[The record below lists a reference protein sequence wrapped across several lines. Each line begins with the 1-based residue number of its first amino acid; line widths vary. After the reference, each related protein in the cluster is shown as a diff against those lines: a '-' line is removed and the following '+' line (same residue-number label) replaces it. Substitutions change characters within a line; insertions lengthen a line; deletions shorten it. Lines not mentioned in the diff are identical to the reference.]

1 MWVRRAREH
10 EGRPG
15 GQEAGTRRP
24 GRRATGETISNM
36 TLAATA
42 SSQDNDGRDT
52 EDQPREMDALR
63 GRSEGA
69 STIPQ
74 RSVPVRCMFA

>member
-1 MWVRRAREH
+1 MAREH

-24 GRRATGETISNM
+24 GRRATGETASSM

-52 EDQPREMDALR
+52 EAQPAGQQVDEKTTRD
-63 GRSEGA
+63 GRIEG
-69 STIPQ
+69 T
-74 RSVPVRCMFA
+74 